1 METNSQQRLRSK
13 LLAINNNKIPVKLWT
28 LHEVLVDLAEVLKQP
43 NVSFLPF
50 TGAFVN
56 RTVGDSL
63 HAYGFQI
70 EVTENESFRISW

>member
-28 LHEVLVDLAEVLKQP
+28 LHEVLVELAEVLKQP
-43 NVSFLPF
+43 NVAFLPF

-63 HAYGFQI
+63 HSYGFKI